1 MRIAVSSQL
10 SAISYVLQLTLNAI
24 SQISHLISLPMNKII
39 KYVITDILRN
49 RIVLFYTV
57 FLLASS
63 FTVFSL
69 EDSSSKGL
77 LSLLNIILIVVPL
90 VSIIF
95 STIYVYNSAEFVELL
110 VSQPLKRKTIWLS
123 LFAGLAASLSIAF
136 FIGAGIPVLIYQA
149 NIIGFTMITVGIVLS
164 VIFVA
169 IALLATVKMRDKA
182 KGIGA
187 AIMLWL
193 YFSLLFDGF
202 VLFLLFQFADYPLE
216 KPMIAVSALNPIDL
230 SRILILLQLDVSAMM
245 GYTGAV
251 FKDFFGT
258 STGLIFSFSVLLLW
272 IALPV
277 WYSTRQFRT
286 KDL

>member
-1 MRIAVSSQL
+1 MI
-10 SAISYVLQLTLNAI
+10 
-24 SQISHLISLPMNKII
+24 KIV

-49 RIVLFYTV
+49 KIVLVYTLFLMASAFSV
-57 FLLASS
+57 FG
-63 FTVFSL
+63 L
-69 EDSSSKGL
+69 EDNSSKGL
-77 LSLLNIILIVVPL
+77 LSLLNIILIIVPL

-95 STIYVYNSAEFVELL
+95 SAIYVYNSAEFIELL
-110 VSQPLKRKTIWLS
+110 VSQPLKRNSIWLS
-123 LFAGLAASLSIAF
+123 IFSGLASSLSIAF
-136 FIGAGIPVLIYQA
+136 LIGAGIPILIYQA
-149 NIIGFTMITVGIVLS
+149 NGIGFTMIAVGILLS
-164 VIFVA
+164 VIFVS
-169 IALLATVKMRDKA
+169 IAMFATVKTRDKA

-202 VLFLLFQFADYPLE
+202 VLFLLFQFADYPME

-258 STGLIFSFSVLLLW
+258 YVGILFSLTILTLW
-272 IALPV
+272 IAIPV
-277 WYSTRQFRT
+277 WYATRKFNT

>member
-1 MRIAVSSQL
+1 MK
-10 SAISYVLQLTLNAI
+10 
-24 SQISHLISLPMNKII
+24 KII

-49 RIVLFYTV
+49 RIVLVYTL
-57 FLLASS
+57 FLLAAS
-63 FTVFSL
+63 FSVFSL
-69 EDSSSKGL
+69 EDNSSKGL

-95 STIYVYNSAEFVELL
+95 STIYMYNSAEFIELL

-123 LFAGLAASLSIAF
+123 LFAGLAISLSIAF
-136 FIGAGIPVLIYQA
+136 LIGAGLPLLIYQA
-149 NIIGFTMITVGIVLS
+149 NMIGFTMIAVGILLS
-164 VIFVA
+164 IIFVA
-169 IALLATVKMRDKA
+169 IALMATVKTRDKA

-193 YFSLLFDGF
+193 YFSLLFDGL
-202 VLFLLFQFADYPLE
+202 VLFLLFQFADYPME
-216 KPMIAVSALNPIDL
+216 KPMIAVSAFNPIDL

-258 STGLIFSFSVLLLW
+258 YTGLLFSFAALFLW

-277 WYSTRQFRT
+277 WYSTRKFNT